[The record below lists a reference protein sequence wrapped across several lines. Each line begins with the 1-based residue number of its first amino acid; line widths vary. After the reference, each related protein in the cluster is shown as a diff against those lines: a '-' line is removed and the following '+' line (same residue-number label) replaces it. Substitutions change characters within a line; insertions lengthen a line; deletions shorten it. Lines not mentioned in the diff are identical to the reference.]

1 LQFHI
6 LSFEGPD
13 SYAQAGGIASRVTGL
28 AQALADTGLETHLWF
43 VGDPELPGHETRD
56 FLQLHRWCQWISR
69 YHTAGVYDGEEGKRA
84 DYAASLP
91 PYLCQDMLLPHL
103 LGGGQAAI
111 LAEEWHTV
119 DAVLHLDWR
128 LRQAGVRQQVTMFWN
143 ANNTFSFD
151 RIDWGR
157 LAQAAVITTVSRY
170 MKHLM
175 WGLGVN
181 PLVIP
186 NGLSAEV
193 FVPPEPAAATAFRAR
208 LKGRTVVSKMARF
221 DPDKRWLLTIDTVGA
236 MKRAGWRPLL
246 IARGGVE
253 AHGAEVLSTARA
265 RGLRVVE
272 RALGEPGVP
281 SLLHAV
287 SGMDDADIVSLR
299 SPVDPHSRQL
309 LFHSSDA
316 VLANS
321 GREPFGLVGL
331 ETMAAGGLACT
342 GCSGED
348 YAIAGHNALVLETD
362 DPQEFVGLFGILR
375 AHPCQERAIRRA
387 ALVTAQEYQ
396 WTEIL
401 RRVLLPRVHS
411 LALPRFPLSA
421 RRVA

>member
-1 LQFHI
+1 
-6 LSFEGPD
+6 
-13 SYAQAGGIASRVTGL
+13 
-28 AQALADTGLETHLWF
+28 
-43 VGDPELPGHETRD
+43 
-56 FLQLHRWCQWISR
+56 
-69 YHTAGVYDGEEGKRA
+69 
-84 DYAASLP
+84 
-91 PYLCQDMLLPHL
+91 
-103 LGGGQAAI
+103 
-111 LAEEWHTV
+111 
-119 DAVLHLDWR
+119 
-128 LRQAGVRQQVTMFWN
+128 
-143 ANNTFSFD
+143 
-151 RIDWGR
+151 
-157 LAQAAVITTVSRY
+157 
-170 MKHLM
+170 
-175 WGLGVN
+175 
-181 PLVIP
+181 
-186 NGLSAEV
+186 
-193 FVPPEPAAATAFRAR
+193 
-208 LKGRTVVSKMARF
+208 
-221 DPDKRWLLTIDTVGA
+221 

-272 RALGEPGVP
+272 RALHEPGVP

-287 SGMDDADIVSLR
+287 SGMDDADIVSLG
-299 SPVDPHSRQL
+299 SPVDPQSRQL

-411 LALPRFPLSA
+411 LALPPLPLSA